1 MARTF
6 ADLTPDERNAYIVWK
21 QKLGDRTLAEAE
33 YKHCQAQLD
42 RLLHAGEFGEV
53 YKSQARLDAIEKR
66 LAALEDRL
74 AKVEGPIPTYAVVP
88 KSPFIT
94 TVPTEEQKAAF
105 FDGLHGDPTVAAP
118 ADMFLDHE
126 PEADTP
132 HLAESQQ
139 LKEQPKFPI
148 GQVVQTVENS
158 LGLKQQLT
166 GKIEGGQVTVSADV
180 ELSAEEQAEIAC
192 AAVTGENLPP
202 DLAAKLA
209 GVEGAEVSVSL
220 AKPETDPE
228 KPIEVSL
235 DMGETL
241 TLDAGADER
250 IVGQTADVPQVT
262 NYEGREIVQPKKRGR
277 GRPKGAKDSKPRK
290 RRTTKPSE

>member
-33 YKHCQAQLD
+33 HKHCQAQL
-42 RLLHAGEFGEV
+42 GEV

-105 FDGLHGDPTVAAP
+105 FDGIHGDPKAA
-118 ADMFLDHE
+118 AGEDYFLDHE
-126 PEADTP
+126 PDKDTP
-132 HLAESQQ
+132 HLVESQQ

-250 IVGQTADVPQVT
+250 IVGQ
-262 NYEGREIVQPKKRGR
+262 EGGEGQQAAE
-277 GRPKGAKDSKPRK
+277 AKDHEAERVAHANSVPILKNLPLFVNFGGK
-290 RRTTKPSE
+290 